1 MPITKTNRKSIL
13 KHAIAQM
20 KLHGYSNTTMS
31 KIGDACGLIK
41 GSIYH
46 HFSSKEELGLECLRY
61 IHAYFQENIFS
72 IAYRNDIED
81 ADKIVLFV
89 EKTDEYFL
97 KSSGGCLLGNFAL
110 EAAHDMNEYKEEIK
124 AYFSNWENA
133 LAYILEKKYGQKE
146 AKTIANDSI
155 ATLQG
160 AIMMMNLYDEDE
172 GYLRVG
178 KKLIQQLS

>member
-1 MPITKTNRKSIL
+1 MPIIKTNKESIL
-13 KHAIAQM
+13 KHAIAEI

-46 HFSSKEELGLECLRY
+46 HFPSKEALGLECLRY
-61 IHAYFQENIFS
+61 IHSYFQENIFS

-81 ADKIVLFV
+81 AYKMVLFV

-97 KSSGGCLLGNFAL
+97 KSIGGCLLGNLAL
-110 EAAHDMNEYKEEIK
+110 EAAHDMDEYKEEIK

-133 LAYILEKKYGQKE
+133 LAHILEKKYGQKE
-146 AKTIANDSI
+146 AKTLANDSI

-160 AIMMMNLYDEDE
+160 AIMMMNLYDDQER
-172 GYLRVG
+172 YLRVG
-178 KKLIQQLS
+178 KKLIQLLS